1 MISPGFHTI
10 PDWFSFGN
18 QGASVAA
25 ADLNGN
31 GTPDLVVMMID
42 NPPGQNRGV
51 YRLGRDL
58 DASGTVTGGWT
69 TWHDIPDWF
78 SSENQGAG
86 VALGDLS
93 GNGKRDLVVMMIDN
107 PPGQNRGLYR
117 VGHDLDADGNVT
129 GGWTLWQDIP
139 DWFSWENQGA
149 GIALGDL
156 NGNGKLDLV
165 VMMIDNPPQLNR
177 GLYRVG
183 HDLDADGNVT
193 GGWTPWLDVPDWF
206 SWENQGGGVALGD
219 TTGNGKLDLTC
230 FGIDN
235 PPAQNQAFFRTAI
248 DVGANGLP
256 ASAQAADPA
265 AGWSSLLGVNNWFSW
280 ENEQSGVA
288 VVPLGGAPHLV
299 ILAVDHPTTGNV
311 GFYTTVR
318 LTEDPAVHGAW
329 ELLDYNSQVLAIH
342 AATLHTGKVLFFA
355 GSGNN
360 TARAADPHFGDV
372 AAGLYTSVAW
382 DPSVPSPGGFSHP
395 ATIARDDGKPFDF
408 FCGGDTF
415 MADGRILS
423 AGGNLSYNNGNNL
436 GQHEVAIFDPGSEQ
450 WSKAASMEHG
460 RWYPQLLTLP
470 DGRILTVSGKNETDG
485 NLNPAFE
492 IYDPATGAWGHKHPP
507 QDPNFGGLP
516 FYAHLFLMNDGRV
529 FFTGGRMDDDRP
541 QSAGIL
547 DLGNDPVG
555 FQRVA
560 SIEDPT
566 LRNQSSS
573 VLLPPAQD
581 QRVMIIGG
589 GPVDDVTSA
598 TGLTET
604 ADLRQPNPA
613 FQLAMPLSLP
623 RMHLNAVLLPDRTV
637 FVSGGAIRH
646 EQAGVRPVARLQSEI
661 YDPQSD
667 TWRPGAA
674 AQVIRMYHSVAL
686 LLPDGRVAT
695 TSGNPPPYG
704 HLVPWEPPQ
713 PNEEMGIEIYS
724 PPYLFAGSR
733 PSIGQVQTEWQYGAA
748 IEIQTAQAGDILW
761 AELVRSGVTTHAFDN
776 SQRLVDLP
784 ISNQGAGAIT
794 IEAPPRPQIAP
805 PGWYMLFVVDQNRI
819 PSLGSWVHLT

>member
-219 TTGNGKLDLTC
+219 TTGNGKLDLAC

-235 PPAQNQAFFRTAI
+235 PPAENQAFFRTAI

-360 TARAADPHFGDV
+360 TAR
-372 AAGLYTSVAW
+372 
-382 DPSVPSPGGFSHP
+382 
-395 ATIARDDGKPFDF
+395 
-408 FCGGDTF
+408 
-415 MADGRILS
+415 
-423 AGGNLSYNNGNNL
+423 
-436 GQHEVAIFDPGSEQ
+436 
-450 WSKAASMEHG
+450 
-460 RWYPQLLTLP
+460 
-470 DGRILTVSGKNETDG
+470 
-485 NLNPAFE
+485 
-492 IYDPATGAWGHKHPP
+492 PP
-507 QDPNFGGLP
+507 I
-516 FYAHLFLMNDGRV
+516 H
-529 FFTGGRMDDDRP
+529 
-541 QSAGIL
+541 
-547 DLGNDPVG
+547 
-555 FQRVA
+555 
-560 SIEDPT
+560 
-566 LRNQSSS
+566 
-573 VLLPPAQD
+573 
-581 QRVMIIGG
+581 
-589 GPVDDVTSA
+589 TSA
-598 TGLTET
+598 T
-604 ADLRQPNPA
+604 
-613 FQLAMPLSLP
+613 LP
-623 RMHLNAVLLPDRTV
+623 RGSTRASPGIPRCLP
-637 FVSGGAIRH
+637 
-646 EQAGVRPVARLQSEI
+646 PVASPI
-661 YDPQSD
+661 
-667 TWRPGAA
+667 RPRSLATMASRSTSSAA
-674 AQVIRMYHSVAL
+674 VTRSWPTAGSSPRAGTS
-686 LLPDGRVAT
+686 PTTTAT
-695 TSGNPPPYG
+695 TSG
-704 HLVPWEPPQ
+704 
-713 PNEEMGIEIYS
+713 S
-724 PPYLFAGSR
+724 TR
-733 PSIGQVQTEWQYGAA
+733 
-748 IEIQTAQAGDILW
+748 
-761 AELVRSGVTTHAFDN
+761 
-776 SQRLVDLP
+776 
-784 ISNQGAGAIT
+784 
-794 IEAPPRPQIAP
+794 
-805 PGWYMLFVVDQNRI
+805 
-819 PSLGSWVHLT
+819 